1 MRIKP
6 ENKIDERS
14 VTLRGG
20 PEMRGG
26 GPPMNVSS
34 PRLVACLTNP
44 TFRAGLARFV
54 RSRVPDAEVD
64 DIVQAT
70 LSDALEAARHPD
82 ADEEISRWVY
92 GICRHKVVDSFRR
105 MRREVPSDLLGDD
118 EAVSPASAPTGA
130 MDLMHWAKTELPRG
144 PEHEQTLEWMLREG
158 DGEKLD
164 VIAREAEVPA
174 PRVRQRVSRLRRH
187 FKARW
192 AVEVA
197 ALAVL
202 LVALA
207 LILRGRRHETEVAPR
222 PEPSVEPSPTVR
234 EPPPTIAPAM
244 STTPPL
250 PSASA
255 APSSTAVPPSV
266 LSAAPTS
273 IPAPRPSSLPSMPTT
288 EERPRPRPT
297 TLPSVSK
304 PGGGSSI

>member
-1 MRIKP
+1 
-6 ENKIDERS
+6 
-14 VTLRGG
+14 
-20 PEMRGG
+20 
-26 GPPMNVSS
+26 MNVSS

-70 LSDALEAARHPD
+70 LSDALEAPRHPD
-82 ADEEISRWVY
+82 ADDEISRWVY

-105 MRREVPSDLLGDD
+105 MRREVPSDLLGDE
-118 EAVSPASAPTGA
+118 EAASPASAPTGA
-130 MDLMHWAKTELPRG
+130 MDLAKNALPHG

-158 DGEKLD
+158 EGEKLD

-202 LVALA
+202 LLALA
-207 LILRGRRHETEVAPR
+207 LILRGRHETEVAPR
-222 PEPSVEPSPTVR
+222 PEPSLEPSPTVR
-234 EPPPTIAPAM
+234 EAPPTIAPAM
-244 STTPPL
+244 STTPPV

-255 APSSTAVPPSV
+255 ATPSPSAVTPPVPSAVP
-266 LSAAPTS
+266 TS
-273 IPAPRPSSLPSMPTT
+273 MPAPRPSSVPSMPTT
-288 EERPRPRPT
+288 EERPRPRSTRPIV
-297 TLPSVSK
+297 PK

>member
-1 MRIKP
+1 
-6 ENKIDERS
+6 
-14 VTLRGG
+14 
-20 PEMRGG
+20 
-26 GPPMNVSS
+26 MNVSS

-70 LSDALEAARHPD
+70 LSDALEAPRHPD
-82 ADEEISRWVY
+82 ADDEISRWVY

-105 MRREVPSDLLGDD
+105 MRREVPSDLLGDE
-118 EAVSPASAPTGA
+118 EAASPASAPTGA
-130 MDLMHWAKTELPRG
+130 MDLMHWAKNALPHG

-158 DGEKLD
+158 EGEKLD

-202 LVALA
+202 LLALA
-207 LILRGRRHETEVAPR
+207 LILRGRHETEVAPR
-222 PEPSVEPSPTVR
+222 PEPSLEPSPTVR
-234 EPPPTIAPAM
+234 EAPPTIAPAM
-244 STTPPL
+244 STTPPV

-255 APSSTAVPPSV
+255 ATPSPSAVTPPVPSAVP
-266 LSAAPTS
+266 TS
-273 IPAPRPSSLPSMPTT
+273 MPAPRPSSVPSMPTT
-288 EERPRPRPT
+288 EERPRPRSTRPIV
-297 TLPSVSK
+297 PK